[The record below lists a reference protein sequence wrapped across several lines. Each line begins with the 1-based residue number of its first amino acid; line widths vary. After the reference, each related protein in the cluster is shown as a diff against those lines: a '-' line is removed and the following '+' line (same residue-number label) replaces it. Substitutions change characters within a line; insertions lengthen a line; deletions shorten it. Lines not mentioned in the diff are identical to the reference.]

1 MRVFRSREIM
11 LLEVGRLVWVL
22 KVLVEAVRI
31 LVEVVGGSTEALR
44 FLERLRMSIKAWV
57 IVRKVE
63 AMTVPDDAM
72 QVPIEIVRV
81 PLKNVRVL

>member
-1 MRVFRSREIM
+1 MRVFRNREIM

-22 KVLVEAVRI
+22 QVLVEAVR
-31 LVEVVGGSTEALR
+31 STEALR